1 MLPLIVIAKN
11 GSLIRG
17 TSVPGTAIPNGAL
30 QVRLRA
36 DTRRL
41 VHQGR
46 YRRKGDFL
54 MRSSTFIIILLAAA
68 LAFVGYQYYVESQNN
83 VKISVD
89 PPSVEVN

>member
-1 MLPLIVIAKN
+1 
-11 GSLIRG
+11 
-17 TSVPGTAIPNGAL
+17 
-30 QVRLRA
+30 
-36 DTRRL
+36 
-41 VHQGR
+41 
-46 YRRKGDFL
+46 